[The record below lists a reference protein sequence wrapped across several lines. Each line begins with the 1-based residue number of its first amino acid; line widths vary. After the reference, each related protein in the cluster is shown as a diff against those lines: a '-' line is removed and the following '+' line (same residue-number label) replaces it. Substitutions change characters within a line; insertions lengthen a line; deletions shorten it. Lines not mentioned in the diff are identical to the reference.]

1 MSTIQYNYAANVA
14 ANALTKNEKLMDV
27 SMARLSSGT
36 KVGVGAN
43 EPGVLGSYSRMRT
56 DGMTARAGL
65 LAVNQ
70 GLASLK
76 LVESQAMKMHEML
89 VRMQALALAATS
101 TAITDNDRFALDAEF
116 FVLGRAM
123 DTITT
128 ETTYNGTAAMTGTD
142 LNIFTGGGTNFR
154 IAMDDFRL
162 NTNTATHG
170 DGQATGAFLA
180 ATDDNAAGAT
190 SALDFTTAN
199 VQAATA
205 TVPRTGMSTI
215 AASTAI
221 AQAGLGIM
229 NNIVPRFSEAIGRL
243 GGQISALEHAAEAMA
258 GKAVAFESAASTIGD
273 TDYAT
278 ETSKLA
284 SAQIISQAATS
295 ILAQANTRASTVLTL
310 LQ

>member
-36 KVGVGAN
+36 QVGIGAN

-89 VRMQALALAATS
+89 VRMQALALASTS
-101 TAITDNDRFALDAEF
+101 TSITVNDRYALDAEF
-116 FVLGRAM
+116 FQLGRTM
-123 DTITT
+123 DTMTT
-128 ETTYNGTAAMTGTD
+128 ETTYNGTAVMQGTD
-142 LNIFTGGGTNFR
+142 LTIFTGGGTNFA

-162 NTNTATHG
+162 NSNAALG
-170 DGQATGAFLA
+170 EGMATGAILA
-180 ATDDNAAGAT
+180 ATDNNAAGAT
-190 SALDFTTAN
+190 SALDFTTGN
-199 VQAATA
+199 IQAAA
-205 TVPRTGMSTI
+205 GDVPRTGMSSI
-215 AASTAI
+215 AAQASTAN
-221 AQAGLGIM
+221 ALAIM
-229 NNIVPRFSEAIGRL
+229 NNVVPRFSEAIGRL
-243 GGQISALEHAAEAMA
+243 GGQIAALEHAAEAMA
-258 GKAVAFESAASTIGD
+258 GKAVAFEAAASTIGD

>member
-36 KVGVGAN
+36 QVGIGAN

-89 VRMQALALAATS
+89 VRMQALALASTS
-101 TAITDNDRFALDAEF
+101 TSITVNDRYALDAEF
-116 FVLGRAM
+116 FQLGRTM
-123 DTITT
+123 DTMTT
-128 ETTYNGTAAMTGTD
+128 ETSYNGTTVMQGTD
-142 LNIFTGGGTNFR
+142 LTIFTGGGTNFA

-162 NTNTATHG
+162 NSNAALG
-170 DGQATGAFLA
+170 EGMATGAILA
-180 ATDDNAAGAT
+180 ATDNNAAGAT

-199 VQAATA
+199 IQAATA
-205 TVPRTGMSTI
+205 TVPRTGRSTI
-215 AASTAI
+215 AATTAV
-221 AQAGLGIM
+221 ATAGLAVM

-295 ILAQANTRASTVLTL
+295 VLAQANTRASTVLTL